1 MSKLLH
7 LWDGLT
13 GVMLPFA
20 GATAPNGWLLCYG
33 QAVSRTTYAK
43 LFAVIGTTFGTGDG
57 STTFNLPDLRGR
69 VAAGKDNMGGTP
81 ANRLTTAG
89 SSVDGTSIGATGG
102 SQAHTLTTAQMP
114 AHAHTASDSGHAH
127 GVSDP
132 THTHTVYD
140 PGHSHTISGWNLS
153 AFDPSGGGY
162 SVGADAPNSGA
173 NGAGQVA
180 NSNTTGISLYAAAT
194 GISVNSGAA
203 NISIANNG
211 GGGAHNNTQP
221 TIVLNHIIRT

>member
-33 QAVSRTTYAK
+33 QAVSRTDYAK
-43 LFAVIGTTFGTGDG
+43 LLGVIGTTYGAGDG

-81 ANRLTTAG
+81 ANRLTSA
-89 SSVDGTSIGATGG
+89 SSGIDGPTLGAAGG

-114 AHAHTASDSGHAH
+114 AHNH
-127 GVSDP
+127 GVTDP
-132 THTHTVYD
+132 THAHSVYD
-140 PGHSHTISGWNLS
+140 PTHAHTVPGWNLTS
-153 AFDPSGGGY
+153 FDGTGGPY
-162 SVGADAPNSGA
+162 SVGADAPASGA
-173 NGAGQVA
+173 IGTGQTT
-180 NSNTTGISLYAAAT
+180 SNVGTGISIYASAT
-194 GISVNSGAA
+194 GIS
-203 NISIANNG
+203 IQNNG
-211 GGGAHNNTQP
+211 SGNAHPNAQP